1 MGCLQST
8 AAEPAARPLGRSG
21 DSDVELNDKARETEA
36 RLEVAFKTKRQNVF
50 TAGINMDGESSH
62 VKVKNIPKSEA
73 QRNLICELKLV
84 VI

>member
-8 AAEPAARPLGRSG
+8 AAEPASRPLGRSG

-50 TAGINMDGESSH
+50 TAGISMEGDSSQ
-62 VKVKNIPKSEA
+62 VRVKNIPKSEA
-73 QRNLICELKLV
+73 QRSLICKF
-84 VI
+84 